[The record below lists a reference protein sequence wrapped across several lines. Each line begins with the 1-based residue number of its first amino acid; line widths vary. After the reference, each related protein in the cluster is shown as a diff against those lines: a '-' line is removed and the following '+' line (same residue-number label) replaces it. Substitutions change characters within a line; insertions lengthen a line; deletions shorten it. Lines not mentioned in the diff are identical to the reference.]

1 MSILFLLFIL
11 TIGSVNAT
19 SDTDNLTSSDLT
31 DDTITHTDNNQ
42 IDKTSSTNDATIKEN
57 KDTNID
63 DETGLNEITTENKA
77 LKKQTNNNAKD
88 TSKEEELEKKLN
100 ETKQKLSEAKQN
112 LEYVNKQIG
121 ARLLREAQ
129 LYAEVQSLKRQLKAT
144 NKELNKYKLE
154 SNPNLKLTTK
164 TIKKSKKNT
173 LKAMLKFKKKTIKG
187 KKVIFVFKGK
197 VYTAKTNKKGL
208 AKIIIKKSI
217 IKKLKPG
224 KKIYYYTIYGNKNIK
239 KAIKIQK

>member
-11 TIGSVNAT
+11 TIGFVSAT

-173 LKAMLKFKKKTIKG
+173 LKAILKFKKKTIKG

-224 KKIYYYTIYGNKNIK
+224 KKIYYYAIYGNKNIK